1 MSLPV
6 FALLAAAIVL
16 SALGVILV
24 RNPVRSALCLVLT
37 LFFLAVLFLFL
48 DAHLVGALQI
58 IVYTGAI
65 MVLFLFVIMLLNLQT
80 DPAESSAVTT
90 LSAAGALCTLFVGI
104 LIYMVGSVPSVAGPA
119 AQRFGTIESVAEAL
133 FLRLTLPFEITSV
146 LMLVAIVGAVV
157 LAKRS
162 IQ

>member
-6 FALLAAAIVL
+6 FGLLAFAIVL
-16 SALGVILV
+16 SALGVIGA

-37 LFFLAVLFLFL
+37 LFFLAVLYLTL

-65 MVLFLFVIMLLNLQT
+65 MVLFLFVIMLLNLQE
-80 DPAESSAVTT
+80 DPEEKGAVTT
-90 LSAAGALCTLFVGI
+90 LAAAAGLSALFVG
-104 LIYMVGSVPSVAGPA
+104 LLVYMVGSVPNVAGPA
-119 AQRFGTIESVAEAL
+119 QEGFGTIESVAQAL
-133 FLRLTLPFEITSV
+133 FLRLALPFEMTSV

-157 LAKRS
+157 LAKRKVL
-162 IQ
+162 